1 MTLNEKIHVFENSRL
16 VSEQFTQE
24 AVTASYVEALAA
36 LRAQQAAERKECYI
50 VVHRNYADGTDAYAF
65 QTEEKAEASIRQDV
79 DAVTAELEEQGYSP
93 RCLLNPLGG
102 EASVY
107 VPDSDIYYEWQAV
120 PSHVE

>member
-1 MTLNEKIHVFENSRL
+1 MTTDEAIKKLGILRDKFGL
-16 VSEQFTQE
+16 VLKDVPELCDTCVS
-24 AVTASYVEALAA
+24 A
-36 LRAQQAAERKECYI
+36 LRAQQAAEKQECYI
-50 VVHRNYADGTDAYAF
+50 VIHHNYADGTDAYAF

-93 RCLLNPLGG
+93 RRLLNLVGG